1 MTSIP
6 ALFVDSNVLIE
17 AVFLPDSAAAI
28 VADMVIS
35 GVFNMVTCQQVVQ
48 DVEAAILRKCASK
61 PDDLDTAINRW
72 SKLLETSRLRV
83 LPDPPLAIV
92 QDVYTKYIG
101 VMRHKADIPILAAAL
116 ECVPAVHV
124 ILSGN
129 TEHFND
135 AVATRSGVRI
145 CSCVQFIEMLG
156 TPMA

>member
-1 MTSIP
+1 MTNIP
-6 ALFVDSNVLIE
+6 VLFVDSNVLIE
-17 AVFLPDSAAAI
+17 AIFIPDSAAAI
-28 VADMVIS
+28 VADMVVS
-35 GVFNMVTCQQVVQ
+35 GIFDMVTCEQVVQ
-48 DVEAAILRKCASK
+48 DVETAILRKCSTK
-61 PDDLDTAINRW
+61 FGDLDNVIDYW
-72 SKLLETSRLRV
+72 SKLLKASRLRV

-116 ECVPAVHV
+116 ECVPRVHV

-145 CSCVQFIEMLG
+145 CSCVQFVEMLG
-156 TPMA
+156 TPSA